1 MLAPAAKSFPAAIGR
16 KPLLQ
21 IQGLGVRYGSH
32 WALRD
37 FDLDV
42 HQGDMVGI
50 IGPNGGGKSTFG
62 SDVILEDIGDDQVR
76 AARQPGDRPD
86 HRRLPGP
93 VRPDQPHPLALG
105 DLEVD
110 VAHDGPPS
118 EPNGD
123 AARRDRAPG
132 R

>member
-42 HQGDMVGI
+42 HQGDGTAAI
-50 IGPNGGGKSTFG
+50 FSGGAGGAGGRADDDSSGSGNGDDDGRRSGDGG
-62 SDVILEDIGDDQVR
+62 SDDGGVNDEDDEESNSTECLGGRATRGRSHPIQVVVLDVRRR
-76 AARQPGDRPD
+76 ARSQ
-86 HRRLPGP
+86 
-93 VRPDQPHPLALG
+93 
-105 DLEVD
+105 
-110 VAHDGPPS
+110 VA
-118 EPNGD
+118 
-123 AARRDRAPG
+123 A
-132 R
+132 

>member
-1 MLAPAAKSFPAAIGR
+1 MIAPAAKSFPAAIGR

-50 IGPNGGGKSTFG
+50 IGPNGGGKTTLILQGGVEVAST
-62 SDVILEDIGDDQVR
+62 DVT
-76 AARQPGDRPD
+76 
-86 HRRLPGP
+86 
-93 VRPDQPHPLALG
+93 ALR
-105 DLEVD
+105 V
-110 VAHDGPPS
+110 P
-118 EPNGD
+118 
-123 AARRDRAPG
+123 
-132 R
+132 